1 VEYALRS
8 QQVSKQLKAAVSAGA
23 SKALVLDSDSPA
35 NATLRDLSSGEETK
49 VVTMEWLATQ

>member
-1 VEYALRS
+1 M
-8 QQVSKQLKAAVSAGA
+8 SKQLKAAVSAGA